1 MERQQ
6 IEEQT
11 KNYINEGKSLFT
23 VVSISL
29 LRDGGT
35 NEINTNRG
43 ITFYINKDS
52 KKIHTNYPT
61 SKDNLL
67 SSFSTKVYLLDRI
80 DSYLTRKEEALIREK
95 NLYDLILKNY

>member
-11 KNYINEGKSLFT
+11 KNYINEGNSLFT
-23 VVSISL
+23 VVSISM

-35 NEINTNRG
+35 NQINTNKS

-67 SSFSTKVYLLDRI
+67 TSFSTRVYLLDKI
-80 DSYLTRKEEALIREK
+80 DSYLVRKEEALAREQ
-95 NLYDLILKNY
+95 NLYNLILNNY